1 MEVHQLEQ
9 ADADVVELTEKLM
22 NLELKGRWHNRSGAV
37 ADRQKELR
45 EQISPPVLADDTEL
59 RYLLTAF
66 GEILQLLPSNEEH
79 RTRGATLGPPGS

>member
-22 NLELKGRWHNRSGAV
+22 NVELKGRWHNRSGAV

-45 EQISPPVLADDTEL
+45 EQISPPILADDTQL
-59 RYLLTAF
+59 RYLVTGS
-66 GEILQLLPSNEEH
+66 GEILQLLPSNDDEQTQFPLDE
-79 RTRGATLGPPGS
+79 